1 MGPRKRLQRRTTKKT
16 PDLKTIV
23 KGKFIPQKE
32 YRSSLEKIVMPHF
45 TKGKGVVDKLA

>member
-1 MGPRKRLQRRTTKKT
+1 MGPRRRGKTPKT

>member
-1 MGPRKRLQRRTTKKT
+1 MGPRKRLQRRTPKKT

-23 KGKFIPQKE
+23 KGKFIPRKE
-32 YRSSLEKIVMPHF
+32 HRSPLEIVMRPF

>member
-1 MGPRKRLQRRTTKKT
+1 MGPRKRLQRKTPKT

-23 KGKFIPQKE
+23 KGKFTRKE
-32 YRSSLEKIVMPHF
+32 YRSPLEKIVTPHF

>member
-1 MGPRKRLQRRTTKKT
+1 MGPRKRLQRKTPKT

>member
-1 MGPRKRLQRRTTKKT
+1 MGPRKRLQRRTPKT

-32 YRSSLEKIVMPHF
+32 HRSPLEIVMRSF

>member
-1 MGPRKRLQRRTTKKT
+1 MGPRKRLQRRTPKT

-32 YRSSLEKIVMPHF
+32 HRSPLEIVMGSF

>member
-1 MGPRKRLQRRTTKKT
+1 MGPRKRLQRRTPKKT

-32 YRSSLEKIVMPHF
+32 HRSPLEIVMRPF

>member
-1 MGPRKRLQRRTTKKT
+1 MGPRRRGKIPQKKT

>member
-1 MGPRKRLQRRTTKKT
+1 MGPRKRLQRKTPKKT

-23 KGKFIPQKE
+23 KGKFIPRKE
-32 YRSSLEKIVMPHF
+32 YRSSLEKIVTPHF

>member
-1 MGPRKRLQRRTTKKT
+1 MGPRKRLQRRTPKKT

-23 KGKFIPQKE
+23 KGKFIPQE
-32 YRSSLEKIVMPHF
+32 HRSPLEIVMRPF